1 MTPFSILLI
10 RVLAIYLALNPLLS
24 VSPMLFSSGS
34 DTSINEW
41 LPVLIAW
48 VLIPMV
54 AGVVLW
60 FFARTLANK
69 VHGGS
74 AAEPSVNV
82 SEAGL
87 VRAGSFLI
95 GVYLFVQHL
104 GITISQ
110 WAWSG
115 IIAYGSLFV
124 IVISVG
130 LIVGANSMGKL
141 YKKIKYAGV
150 DS

>member
-10 RVLAIYLALNPLLS
+10 RVLAIYLALSPLMS
-24 VSPMLFSSGS
+24 VSPMLFIQRP
-34 DTSINEW
+34 DESINEW

-48 VLIPMV
+48 VLMPMV

-60 FFARTLANK
+60 FSARALANK
-69 VHGGS
+69 IHAS
-74 AAEPSVNV
+74 SREEPSVNI
-82 SEAGL
+82 SDEGL

-104 GITISQ
+104 CITISQ
-110 WAWSG
+110 WAWGG
-115 IIAYGSLFV
+115 ILAYGSLSV

-130 LIVGANSMGKL
+130 LVVGTSSMGKL
-141 YKKIKYAGV
+141 YKKVKYAGG
-150 DS
+150 

>member
-10 RVLAIYLALNPLLS
+10 RVLAIYLALSPLMS
-24 VSPMLFSSGS
+24 VSPMLFIQRP
-34 DTSINEW
+34 DESINEW

-48 VLIPMV
+48 VLMPMV

-60 FFARTLANK
+60 FSARALANK
-69 VHGGS
+69 IHAS
-74 AAEPSVNV
+74 SREEPSVNI
-82 SEAGL
+82 SDEGL

-95 GVYLFVQHL
+95 GVYLFVQYL

-110 WAWSG
+110 WAWGG
-115 IIAYGSLFV
+115 ILAYGSLSV

-130 LIVGANSMGKL
+130 LVVGTSSMGKL
-141 YKKIKYAGV
+141 YKKVKYAGG
-150 DS
+150 

>member
-1 MTPFSILLI
+1 MTSFSILLI

-24 VSPMLFSSGS
+24 VSPVLFSPGS
-34 DTSINEW
+34 EESINEW
-41 LPVLIAW
+41 LPMLIAG
-48 VLIPMV
+48 VLIPMA

-60 FFARTLANK
+60 FFARALANK
-69 VHGGS
+69 IHAGS
-74 AAEPSVNV
+74 VVEPIANISDT
-82 SEAGL
+82 GL

-104 GITISQ
+104 GTTISQ
-110 WAWSG
+110 WAWG
-115 IIAYGSLFV
+115 GVIAYGSLPV